1 MAKLNKK
8 NKKKNKSYGKYRKD
22 LPYGKAFFGKIAS
35 ALFGGKKRQGNK
47 QIEEAE
53 QASREFEQMGFDAP
67 GLKHLK
73 VSPSDTLADARE
85 KGIGHFYDG
94 IKPPEVDTAAFEKG
108 EQMRKAS
115 EASAMQAS
123 ARLTPEQ
130 AQAQIGNIQQ
140 KSIEGDVAAEQK
152 MSDLEA
158 ENEKMEYDAALNKAG
173 AEAEFDSKMAS
184 AIGEQDFAAQ
194 QHMSQLGQDYLKG
207 IADSKASGEELKLQQ
222 KDDLFGGIGDAIGS
236 FFSDERMKEDVE
248 KVGKSEEG
256 VPIVEFEY
264 KDDDLGEGRYRGVI
278 AQDLIGTE
286 HEDALI
292 QMDNGMLGV
301 DYDKI
306 DVDMEE
312 VPDEEEKPKEENMEE
327 MQMQPGEPEVSPGE
341 ESHEKNPID
350 MVQDGMKIGELT
362 GGEFIMPSKDAD
374 KVSEFL
380 KEGDS
385 EALFMLM
392 DKLVTKWK
400 KKADEDDEKMA
411 EVLKEEEGSSPQ
423 SEGPRAEEMPQGMPQ
438 EMPEELL
445 KLTGAMNMAAAGAY
459 LKKQ

>member
-1 MAKLNKK
+1 M
-8 NKKKNKSYGKYRKD
+8 
-22 LPYGKAFFGKIAS
+22 
-35 ALFGGKKRQGNK
+35 
-47 QIEEAE
+47 
-53 QASREFEQMGFDAP
+53 
-67 GLKHLK
+67 
-73 VSPSDTLADARE
+73 
-85 KGIGHFYDG
+85 
-94 IKPPEVDTAAFEKG
+94 DTAAFEKG

-236 FFSDERMKEDVE
+236 FLSDERMKEDVE

-286 HEDALI
+286 HEDAVI

-327 MQMQPGEPEVSPGE
+327 MQMQPGEPEISPGE

-374 KVSEFL
+374 KVSEF

-411 EVLKEEEGSSPQ
+411 EVLKEEEGSKPKGNDMGS
-423 SEGPRAEEMPQGMPQ
+423 EEMRQD
-438 EMPEELL
+438 MPEELL